1 VILIASLVIETSG
14 ASQPFVMIGLS
25 KADIKDIYPA
35 VTTATP
41 RQVI

>member
-25 KADIKDIYPA
+25 KADIKESIQRLQQPHLA
-35 VTTATP
+35 K
-41 RQVI
+41 